1 MFEEMMHSKNCG
13 VVHDFLQ
20 NDRFIHKHL
29 IELINKEF
37 GEEDMI
43 KSKENLVSSFGEV
56 RSFRDYFE
64 MIDAR
69 VAEYKQMGG
78 DEMMATLQKK
88 ECLIL
93 ANNFIGD
100 QFPAKVYQSRMVVPF
115 AQVIGAVAIKDAL
128 KQETANPL
136 KYIVYNVHDTNI
148 SQFLSFLRYW
158 KTHGYGSHVK
168 FASSVRVELLK
179 EANREYAPDF
189 KPELGVYKLRFVY
202 DN

>member
-1 MFEEMMHSKNCG
+1 ME
-13 VVHDFLQ
+13 
-20 NDRFIHKHL
+20 
-29 IELINKEF
+29 
-37 GEEDMI
+37 
-43 KSKENLVSSFGEV
+43 KSKENIVSRFGAV

-64 MIDAR
+64 MLDAR
-69 VAEYKQMGG
+69 VAEYNQMGG
-78 DEMMATLQKK
+78 DEMMANLQKK

-93 ANNFIGD
+93 ANNFVGD
-100 QFPAKVYQSRMVVPF
+100 EFPGKVYLSRMVVPF
-115 AQVIGAVAIKDAL
+115 TQVIGAVAVKDVL
-128 KQETANPL
+128 KQEMVNPL

-189 KPELGVYKLRFVY
+189 EPELGVYKLRFVY